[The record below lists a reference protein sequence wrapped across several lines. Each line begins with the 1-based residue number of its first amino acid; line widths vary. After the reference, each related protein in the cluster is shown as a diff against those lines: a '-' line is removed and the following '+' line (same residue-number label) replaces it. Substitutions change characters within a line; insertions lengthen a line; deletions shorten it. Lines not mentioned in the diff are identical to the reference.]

1 MYGTVQITELQSRP
15 GGGGGNIIR
24 GGATGGGDV
33 FFDGSEGE
41 MVGEARDPFAC
52 PLWGDNGKLFG
63 GEAAG
68 ILKFSDGD
76 ECGDL
81 ALLVGGLETGACFR
95 D

>member
-1 MYGTVQITELQSRP
+1 
-15 GGGGGNIIR
+15 
-24 GGATGGGDV
+24 
-33 FFDGSEGE
+33 

-81 ALLVGGLETGACFR
+81 AGESIIPLLVGGLETGACFR